1 MDWRTGSTF
10 AEQARPYTAKL
21 QYINQLEKKVGKYGD
36 RSSLTKQTAEVF
48 DRQAK
53 AVKQQTIN

>member
-53 AVKQQTIN
+53 AVK